1 MSPIRLLIV
10 DDSRVFRA
18 VIEDA
23 LRDESGIEV
32 VGSVWSGEK
41 ALEVLPCL
49 DIDVVTL
56 DIEMPG
62 IGGLE
67 TLRRIQAYNQSAKKN
82 VGVIMISSHTRAGA
96 TFTLNALELGAFDFL
111 PKPAHQPGDAGFS
124 LFRNQLSRRIHGCAT
139 RPLHAEAPPRIVVE
153 TPILP
158 KKEKAPRAILI
169 GISTGGPKALNQML
183 PRLSAL
189 VDCPILIVQHM
200 PPVFTQTLAQSLDA
214 LCTHHVCEAEEG
226 MIVEGRRI
234 YIAPGGKHLT
244 VRREGANIV
253 TGINEQPPENGCRPS
268 VDVLFRSA
276 SQAYSGEVVATIMTG
291 MGNDGSASLYALK
304 RAGARIV
311 AQDEASSIVWGMP
324 GAAVR
329 TGTVEVVASL
339 DKLPETIASS
349 FVCHK

>member
-23 LRDESGIEV
+23 LRDEPGIEI

-41 ALEVLPCL
+41 ALEVLPSL

-67 TLRRIQAYNQSAKKN
+67 TLRRIQAYNQSAMKS
-82 VGVIMISSHTRAGA
+82 VGVIMISSYTRAGA
-96 TFTLNALELGAFDFL
+96 AITLSALELGAFDFL
-111 PKPAHQPGDAGFS
+111 PKPTYKPGETGFS
-124 LFRNQLSRRIHGCAT
+124 VFRNQLSRRIHGCT
-139 RPLHAEAPPRIVVE
+139 THPSHAETPQKTGAESPP
-153 TPILP
+153 LF
-158 KKEKAPRAILI
+158 KKGKIPRAILI
-169 GISTGGPKALNQML
+169 GVSTGGPKALNQML
-183 PRLSAL
+183 PKLSAL
-189 VDCPILIVQHM
+189 VECPILIVQHM
-200 PPVFTQTLAQSLDA
+200 PPVFTLTLAQSLNA
-214 LCTHHVCEAEEG
+214 LCAHHVCEAQEG
-226 MIVEGRRI
+226 MIIEGRRI

-276 SQAYSGEVVATIMTG
+276 TQAYAGEVVAAILTG
-291 MGNDGSASLYALK
+291 MGNDGSASLHALK

-339 DKLPETIASS
+339 DKLPETIASCFS
-349 FVCHK
+349 CNK